1 MIVGSADTAPF
12 SLRRRLLGFLLVP
25 LVLLMGA
32 SVVSDYREGLTV
44 ANSAY
49 DYALFSTAQAVA
61 ARLDPDPPSRTGAAV
76 HTDAID
82 RIFYA
87 LIDSDGTLISG
98 DRRLAALA
106 DPSAPGNPSYRFETL
121 GDLPVRVATYRHRVE
136 ESTRPVTVVVAE
148 TINKREMAATRA
160 MFATLWI
167 DGMLIILSMGAVFFG
182 VRYALKPLDFLSQ
195 RIQHRAVDDLRPVSE
210 EGTPSET
217 RALVNAI
224 NRLLNNLRDAGIAQ
238 QAFISSAAHQLRT
251 PIAGLQTQ
259 LELAAGNMS
268 GEPLERIQSM
278 QESAQRLA
286 HLTKQMLALARSS
299 VDANPADDMQP
310 VLLNELLE
318 TAASDFID
326 VALVKNIDLGFEVQ
340 AVFATGFRWM
350 LRELLANLIDN
361 SLRYTPDNG
370 RVTVRCGATPEG
382 FPFIEVEDNGP
393 GIPEESR
400 ERVLDRFVRL
410 DEQSVDGSGLGLSIV
425 KEVAVRHRAKLS
437 LQNAAGKS
445 GLLVRVEFPIPQ
457 PVSPSSP
464 AAL

>member
-1 MIVGSADTAPF
+1 MIEHIADTAPF

-25 LVLLMGA
+25 LLILMGA
-32 SVVSDYREGLTV
+32 SVVSDYREGLSV
-44 ANSAY
+44 ANAAY

-61 ARLDPDPPSRTGAAV
+61 ARLDPDPPSRTGSAV
-76 HTDAID
+76 HADAID

-87 LIDSDGTLISG
+87 LIDSEGTLLSG

-106 DPSAPGNPSYRFETL
+106 DPSGPGNPSYRFETL

-136 ESTRPVTVVVAE
+136 DTTRPVTVVVAE
-148 TINKREMAATRA
+148 TIHKREMAATRA

-167 DGMLIILSMGAVFFG
+167 DGLLIILSMVAVFFG
-182 VRYALKPLDFLSQ
+182 VRYALKPLDFLGR
-195 RIQHRAVDDLRPVSE
+195 RIQHRAADDLRPVSE

-217 RALVNAI
+217 KALVNAI
-224 NRLLNNLRDAGIAQ
+224 NRLLNNLRDAGLAQ

-259 LELAAGNMS
+259 LELAAGSMS
-268 GEPLERIQSM
+268 GEPLVRIQSM
-278 QESAQRLA
+278 QESARRLA

-299 VDANPADDMQP
+299 ADANPADDMQP
-310 VLLNELLE
+310 VVLNELLE

-326 VALVKNIDLGFEVQ
+326 VALGKNIDLGFEVKT
-340 AVFATGFRWM
+340 AVTTGFRWM

-370 RVTVRCGATPEG
+370 RVTVRCGTAPEG
-382 FPFIEVEDNGP
+382 FAFIEVEDNGP
-393 GIPEESR
+393 GIPEDSR

-410 DEQSVDGSGLGLSIV
+410 DEQSVEGSGLGLSIV
-425 KEVAVRHRAKLS
+425 KEVAVRHRASLS
-437 LQNAAGKS
+437 LQKAAGKS
-445 GLLVRVEFPIPQ
+445 GLLVRVEFPIPE

-464 AAL
+464 ATP

>member
-1 MIVGSADTAPF
+1 MSADTAPF
-12 SLRRRLLGFLLVP
+12 SLRRRLLGFVLAPLL
-25 LVLLMGA
+25 LLMAA
-32 SVVSDYREGLTV
+32 SVVSDYREGLKV
-44 ANSAY
+44 ANAAY

-61 ARLDPDPPSRTGAAV
+61 ARLDPDPPSRTRAAV
-76 HTDAID
+76 HADAID

-106 DPSAPGNPSYRFETL
+106 DASAPGNPSYRFETL

-148 TINKREMAATRA
+148 TIHKREMAATRA

-167 DGMLIILSMGAVFFG
+167 DVMLIVLSMGAVFFG

-195 RIQHRAVDDLRPVSE
+195 RIQHRAADDLRPVSE

-224 NRLLNNLRDAGIAQ
+224 NRLLNNLRDAGLAQ

-259 LELAAGNMS
+259 LELAAGSLS

-278 QESAQRLA
+278 QESARRLA
-286 HLTKQMLALARSS
+286 HLTKQMLALARASA
-299 VDANPADDMQP
+299 DANPADDMQP
-310 VLLNELLE
+310 VLLNELVE

-326 VALVKNIDLGFEVQ
+326 IALSKNIDLGFEIKTV
-340 AVFATGFRWM
+340 VATGFRWM

-361 SLRYTPDNG
+361 SLRYTPDRG
-370 RVTVRCGATPEG
+370 RVTVRCGTAPEG

-393 GIPEESR
+393 GIPEDSR

-425 KEVAVRHRAKLS
+425 KEVAVRHRASVS
-437 LQNAAGKS
+437 LQKASGKS
-445 GLLVRVEFPIPQ
+445 GLLVRVTFPVAEPA
-457 PVSPSSP
+457 SPG
-464 AAL
+464 